1 MNIYLDN
8 ASTTFPKPKVVSDSI
23 YNFLIDIGG
32 NPGRSNHSNGMESN
46 RLLLDARETIASFF
60 NFNNISNVIFTSNIT
75 SSLNI
80 LINGCL
86 KNGDHVITTSIEH
99 NSVLRPLF
107 KLQSNNFIELSIVDS
122 NEFGFINVSDI
133 KNSIKENTKFIIL
146 SHASNV
152 LGSIQP
158 IEEIGKLC
166 KDNGIFFILDS
177 AQSAGVLDIDF
188 KKLNLSALAF
198 TGHKSLFGPQ
208 GIGGFIITDELNEI
222 CNPYI
227 LGGTGS
233 MSYSLAQPDFLP
245 DKFESGTL
253 NMPGIVGLNE
263 GIKFINKEGLNS
275 IYEKNS
281 YLRNLLISNLQDIK
295 NIQLYE
301 DFNNPNYT
309 SCVSFNSTKMN
320 TAELSYELD
329 YKYGIK
335 NRSGL
340 HCAPLTHKS
349 IGSFPDG
356 TVRLSISYFN
366 TIEDINYTIDSINKI
381 LKWILTSLDV
391 NNYIREVLLWKL

>member
-23 YNFLIDIGG
+23 YNFLVNIGG
-32 NPGRSNHSNGMESN
+32 NPGRSNHNNGMESN

-86 KNGDHVITTSIEH
+86 KKGDHVITSSIEH

-107 KLQSNNFIELSIVDS
+107 KLENNNLIELSIVNS
-122 NEFGFINVSDI
+122 NEFGFINVTDI
-133 KNSIKENTKFIIL
+133 KNAIRKNTKFIIL

-158 IEEIGKLC
+158 IEEIGRLC
-166 KDNGIFFILDS
+166 KDNDIFFILDS

-188 KKLNLSALAF
+188 TKLNLSALAF

-233 MSYSLAQPDFLP
+233 MSYSLEQPDFLP

-253 NMPGIVGLNE
+253 NMPGIVGLSE
-263 GIKFINKEGLNS
+263 GIKFINKEGINS

-301 DFNNPNYT
+301 DFNTPHYT
-309 SCVSFNSTKMN
+309 SCVSFNSTKMD

-366 TIEDINYTIDSINKI
+366 TVEDINYTIDSINKI
-381 LKWILTSLDV
+381 LK
-391 NNYIREVLLWKL
+391 

>member
-23 YNFLIDIGG
+23 YNFLVNIGG
-32 NPGRSNHSNGMESN
+32 NPGRSNHKNGMESN
-46 RLLLDARETIASFF
+46 RLLLEARETIASFF

-86 KNGDHVITTSIEH
+86 KKGDHVITSSIEH

-107 KLQSNNFIELSIVDS
+107 KLESNKFIELSIVNS
-122 NEFGFINVSDI
+122 NEFGFINVDDI
-133 KNSIKENTKFIIL
+133 KNSIRENTKFIIL

-158 IEEIGKLC
+158 IEEIGRLC

-188 KKLNLSALAF
+188 TKLNLSALAF

-208 GIGGFIITDELNEI
+208 GIGGFIITDKLNAI

-233 MSYSLAQPDFLP
+233 MSYSLDQPDFLP

-281 YLRNLLISNLQDIK
+281 YLRSLLISNLQEIK

-301 DFNNPNYT
+301 DFSNPNYT
-309 SCVSFNSTKMN
+309 SCVSFNSIKMD

-349 IGSFPDG
+349 IGSFPNG

-381 LKWILTSLDV
+381 LK
-391 NNYIREVLLWKL
+391 

>member
-23 YNFLIDIGG
+23 YNFLVNIGG
-32 NPGRSNHSNGMESN
+32 NPGRSNHNNGMESN

-86 KNGDHVITTSIEH
+86 KKGDHIITSSIEH

-107 KLQSNNFIELSIVDS
+107 KLESNNFIELSIVNS
-122 NEFGFINVSDI
+122 NEFGFINVDDI
-133 KNSIKENTKFIIL
+133 KNAIRENTKFIIL

-158 IEEIGKLC
+158 IEEIGRLC

-188 KKLNLSALAF
+188 IKLNLSALAF

-208 GIGGFIITDELNEI
+208 GIGGFVITDELNEI

-309 SCVSFNSTKMN
+309 SCVSFKSTKMD

-366 TIEDINYTIDSINKI
+366 TIEDIKYTIDSINKI
-381 LKWILTSLDV
+381 LK
-391 NNYIREVLLWKL
+391 